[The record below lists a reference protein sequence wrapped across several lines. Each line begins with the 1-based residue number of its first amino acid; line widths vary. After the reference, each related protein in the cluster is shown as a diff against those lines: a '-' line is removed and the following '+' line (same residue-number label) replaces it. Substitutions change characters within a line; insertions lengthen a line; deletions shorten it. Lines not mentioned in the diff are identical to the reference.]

1 MSSPTFDNDIDQYLQ
16 NLQDE
21 LQKKRARLEKIEE
34 EQANQDMAYELKR
47 NQAEENVRQELVDYE
62 GQGLGVAEAVSEKKL
77 SKPTPSSIMKVLK
90 TLFE

>member
-1 MSSPTFDNDIDQYLQ
+1 MFDNDIDQYLQ

-21 LQKKRARLEKIEE
+21 LQTKRTKLEKIEE

-47 NQAEENVRQELVDYE
+47 TQAEENVRQELVDYE
-62 GQGLGVAEAVSEKKL
+62 GQGLGVNDAAPEKKL